1 MRVEDASDQALRDEL
16 EERAKARAVLEEG
29 EILSCEDCARFKPW
43 TSRRTMPE
51 DYNPCSKRHI
61 MRFRMPEPWEDPHD
75 GGFYRLVCSD
85 RKERPAT
92 TPEPEPVDPPWPPE
106 PGPRG
111 LPNWHLNRKPI

>member
-1 MRVEDASDQALRDEL
+1 MNIEDASDQALRDEL
-16 EERAKARAVLEEG
+16 EERARERTMRERG
-29 EILSCEDCARFKPW
+29 EVESCEDCARFKPW

-51 DYNPCSKRHI
+51 DYNPCSKRHA

-85 RKERPAT
+85 RKERP
-92 TPEPEPVDPPWPPE
+92 PPPPEPVEPPPK

-111 LPNWHLNRKPI
+111 WPNWHLRRKPI